1 VQHLSGNAGLERLE
15 CALSDTRSR
24 FLEAKVSGSSSA
36 SPFPRISSSRLPK
49 SPDGSLASVPG
60 EMNNLAEGC
69 ESSGPIV
76 HSLSDRDDSSSG
88 KAVGS
93 SNCFKGSAHGHPS
106 FDAMLVGENE
116 LLVNEIVHEHR
127 SGFAN
132 SFIVNDEDKNSLDV
146 GASIYFLSFFQVYH

>member
-49 SPDGSLASVPG
+49 SPDGSL
-60 EMNNLAEGC
+60 
-69 ESSGPIV
+69 V

-127 SGFAN
+127 SGFTN